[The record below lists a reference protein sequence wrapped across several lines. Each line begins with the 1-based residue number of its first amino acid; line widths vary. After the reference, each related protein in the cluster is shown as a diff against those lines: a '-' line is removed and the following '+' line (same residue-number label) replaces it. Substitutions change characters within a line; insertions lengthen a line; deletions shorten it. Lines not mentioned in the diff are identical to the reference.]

1 MNARLVQV
9 RGFKLRKTEPQCV
22 VSKESA
28 DQKKK
33 KKKKKSQTSSEC
45 RVRNINGRAMLPD
58 STVNQN
64 N

>member
-33 KKKKKSQTSSEC
+33 KKKKSDKLWVQGAQHKRPRNVTGLDCKSK
-45 RVRNINGRAMLPD
+45 
-58 STVNQN
+58 
-64 N
+64 